1 LEAGEIK
8 VKRAGFPGLRR
19 RSAVTVAAAATMVV
33 AACGSTSTSG
43 GTTSGPV
50 TLTVAVVDNPQ
61 LTDLQAMAKNVYE
74 KAHTNVTVKFV
85 TLTEDTLRQAVT
97 QDVASH
103 AGKYDVVAVGPYDV
117 SSAYAP
123 NGWLVDLQSFLNGD
137 SSYNQSDLIAGI
149 AGSLKYKGDLYA
161 LPMYG
166 ESSFVM
172 YRKDMFQAAGLT
184 MPQNP
189 TWDQIASYAKAL
201 NKPSQGIAGIC
212 LRGVNGWGE
221 NLAALDTVINAFGGS
236 WFDSKWNAQLTSAAD
251 TKAVNFYVNLVRQ
264 YGESGAAN
272 DGFTECNNAY
282 NQGKAAMWYDATV
295 GASNLTGTA
304 AANSGYAYAPTE
316 DQTLQHT
323 GWLWSWALAVESASK
338 NSTAAEQFITWATS
352 QQYITAIA
360 QDMGV
365 SHIPP
370 GTRTSTYSLSQYQQT
385 ASAYAPLVLTSINNA
400 DIAHCCVNPVPYSGI
415 QYVGIPQFEALG
427 DQVSQ
432 QIQSAIA
439 GTESVSQALQAS
451 QSLAQAVGATF
462 KG

>member
-1 LEAGEIK
+1 MRGQSVL
-8 VKRAGFPGLRR
+8 V
-19 RSAVTVAAAATMVV
+19 AVTTAAAMGA
-33 AACGSTSTSG
+33 AACGSPSTSG
-43 GTTSGPV
+43 GNPSGPV

-61 LTDLQAMAKNVYE
+61 LTDLQAMTKTVYE
-74 KAHTNVTVKFV
+74 KMHSNVTVKFV

-123 NGWLVDLQSFLNGD
+123 NGWLVDLQPFLNGD
-137 SSYNQSDLIAGI
+137 SSYNVSDLISGI
-149 AGSLKYKGDLYA
+149 ANSLKYKGDLYA
-161 LPMYG
+161 LPVYG

-189 TWDQIASYAKAL
+189 TWDQIASFAKTL
-201 NKPSQGIAGIC
+201 NNPSQGIAGIC

-236 WFDSKWNAQLTSAAD
+236 WFDSSWNAQLTSSAD
-251 TKAVNFYVNLVRQ
+251 TSAVNFYVNLVKQ
-264 YGESGAAN
+264 YGEPGAAN

-304 AANSGYAYAPTE
+304 ATNSGYAYAPTE
-316 DQTLQHT
+316 DAALAHT

-338 NSTAAEQFITWATS
+338 NTTAAEQFITWATS
-352 QQYITAIA
+352 QQYIQAIA
-360 QDMGV
+360 QDMGAN
-365 SHIPP
+365 HIPP
-370 GTRTSTYSLSQYQQT
+370 GTRTSTYSLSTYQQL
-385 ASAYAPLVLTSINNA
+385 ASAYAPLVLTSINDAN
-400 DIAHCCVNPVPYSGI
+400 ISRCCVNPVPYSGI
-415 QYVGIPQFEALG
+415 QYVGIPQFETLG

-439 GTESVSQALQAS
+439 GTESVSQALQTS
-451 QSLAQAVGATF
+451 QSLAQTIGNSY

>member
-1 LEAGEIK
+1 VIRTE
-8 VKRAGFPGLRR
+8 FPGLRR
-19 RSAVTVAAAATMVV
+19 RSALAAVALAAVGA
-33 AACGSTSTSG
+33 AACGSSSTSSSG
-43 GTTSGPV
+43 SSGSSTSPV

-61 LTDLQAMAKNVYE
+61 LTDLQAMTKNVYE
-74 KAHTNVTVKFV
+74 KMYPNVTVKFV

-123 NGWLVDLQSFLNGD
+123 NGWLVDLQSYLNSD
-137 SSYNQSDLIAGI
+137 PSYDEGDLISGI
-149 AGSLKYKGDLYA
+149 ANSLKYKGDLYA

-172 YRKDMFQAAGLT
+172 YRKDLFQAAGLT
-184 MPQNP
+184 MPTNP
-189 TWDQIASYAKAL
+189 TWDQIESFAKAL
-201 NKPSQGIAGIC
+201 NNPSQGIAGIC

-236 WFDSKWNAQLTSAAD
+236 WFDSSWNAQLTSAAD
-251 TKAVNFYVNLVRQ
+251 TSAVNFYVNLVRQ
-264 YGESGAAN
+264 YGEPGAAN

-282 NQGKAAMWYDATV
+282 QQGKAAMWYDATV
-295 GASNLTGTA
+295 GASNLTGSVAQNT
-304 AANSGYAYAPTE
+304 GYAYAPTE
-316 DQTLQHT
+316 DASLQHT

-338 NSTAAEQFITWATS
+338 NPTAAEQFITWATS
-352 QQYITAIA
+352 KQYIQSIA
-360 QDMGV
+360 QDMGA

-370 GTRTSTYSLSQYQQT
+370 GTRTSTYSMSAYQQI
-385 ASAYAPLVLTSINNA
+385 ASSYAPLVLNSINNA
-400 DIAHCCVNPVPYSGI
+400 DINHCCVSSVPYSGI
-415 QYVGIPQFEALG
+415 QYVGIPQFETLG

-439 GTESVSQALQAS
+439 GTVSVSQALQTS
-451 QSLAQAVGATF
+451 QSLAQTVGDTY
-462 KG
+462 KS

>member
-1 LEAGEIK
+1 
-8 VKRAGFPGLRR
+8 
-19 RSAVTVAAAATMVV
+19 VAAALSMAA
-33 AACGSTSTSG
+33 AACGSSSSPG
-43 GTTSGPV
+43 GGSTSGPV

-61 LTDLQAMAKNVYE
+61 LTDLQAMTKNVYE
-74 KAHTNVTVKFV
+74 KSNPNVTVKFV

-123 NGWLVDLQSFLNGD
+123 NGWLVDLKSFLSTD
-137 SSYNQSDLIAGI
+137 SSYNQSDLISGI
-149 AGSLKYKGDLYA
+149 ANALSYKGDLYA
-161 LPMYG
+161 LPVYG

-189 TWDQIASYAKAL
+189 TWDQIASFAKAL

-236 WFDSKWNAQLTSAAD
+236 WFDSSWKAQLTSPAD
-251 TKAVNFYVNLVRQ
+251 TRAVNFYVNLVRQ
-264 YGESGAAN
+264 YGEPGAAN

-304 AANSGYAYAPTE
+304 ATNSGYAYAPTE
-316 DQTLQHT
+316 NASVQHT

-338 NSTAAEQFITWATS
+338 NPTAAEKFITWATS
-352 QQYITAIA
+352 QQYIQAIA
-360 QDMGV
+360 SAMGP

-370 GTRTSTYSLSQYQQT
+370 GTRTSTYSLAQYQQA
-385 ASAYAPLVLTSINNA
+385 ASAFAPLVLSSINSA
-400 DIAHCCVNPVPYSGI
+400 DISHCCLNAVPYSGI
-415 QYVGIPQFEALG
+415 QYVGIPQFESLG

-439 GTESVSQALQAS
+439 GTESVSQALQTA
-451 QSLAQAVGATF
+451 QSLAQTVGDTY